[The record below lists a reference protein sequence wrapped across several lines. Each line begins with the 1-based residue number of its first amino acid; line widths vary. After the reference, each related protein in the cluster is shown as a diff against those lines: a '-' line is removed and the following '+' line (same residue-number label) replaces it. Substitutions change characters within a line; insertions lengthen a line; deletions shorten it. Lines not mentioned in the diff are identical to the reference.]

1 MQSRLVCA
9 TDVARSMG
17 DQEGFWRWTRPF
29 AVGRLDRESREYRG
43 DVIGSPRW
51 TRASRPAR
59 RTRLQPGHF
68 PDAWGSIARVRCV
81 TSAQSRGAGGVR
93 LDERRS
99 ELAHA
104 ALFQG
109 LTDAVLLEIARQSSA
124 RAVAVGSILPLHD
137 VRIPP
142 LYLIVRGSMR
152 LSLVSATGREFVV
165 TIAGR
170 GDVLGELT
178 EPSSALIATAQEAT
192 QLLRIP
198 WSALQRAGAG
208 VELTQRFNAVLA
220 ERIQWLL
227 ELIEDIALHPLDA
240 RLARVLARLHAHSST
255 HAVMRLHR
263 FNQNTLAQMANATRP
278 KVNQHLQMFQRLGA
292 IELDA
297 GMVTIR
303 DGAVLARIARG
314 ASR

>member
-1 MQSRLVCA
+1 
-9 TDVARSMG
+9 MG
-17 DQEGFWRWTRPF
+17 FDCDGPLRYERVERW
-29 AVGRLDRESREYRG
+29 G
-43 DVIGSPRW
+43 
-51 TRASRPAR
+51 
-59 RTRLQPGHF
+59 
-68 PDAWGSIARVRCV
+68 C
-81 TSAQSRGAGGVR
+81 GVR

-124 RAVAVGSILPLHD
+124 RAVAAGGILPLHD
-137 VRIPP
+137 VRISP

-178 EPSSALIATAQEAT
+178 ELGRPSSALIATAQEAT

-208 VELTQRFNAVLA
+208 VELMQRFNVVLA

-278 KVNQHLQMFQRLGA
+278 KVNQHLQLFERLGA

-297 GMVTIR
+297 GLVTIR